1 MKVVL
6 QRVLES
12 EVKIDGIK
20 AGKIGRGILVLVGI
34 HQDDINDE
42 TKIQK
47 MVDKIINLRIYEDSE
62 DKMNLS
68 LKDIEGEVLII
79 SNFTLYGD
87 AKKGT
92 RPSYSQA
99 ARPELAEKYYD
110 KFVQCFKT
118 KDIKKIETG
127 KFGADMKVSLIN
139 DGPVTIV
146 YEL

>member
-12 EVKIDGIK
+12 EVRIENESSEKID
-20 AGKIGRGILVLVGI
+20 RGILVLVGI
-34 HQDDINDE
+34 HENDIEDE
-42 TKIQK
+42 SKIEK
-47 MVDKIINLRIYEDSE
+47 MVDKIINLRIYEDE
-62 DKMNLS
+62 KYKMNLS
-68 LKDIEGEVLII
+68 LKDIDGEVLII

-87 AKKGT
+87 ARKGT

-110 KFVQCFKT
+110 KFVECFKQ
-118 KDIKKIETG
+118 KDVKKVVTG
-127 KFGADMKVSLIN
+127 KFGADMKVSLVN